1 MYFDECGNIN
11 SQELAWNEFVI
22 ENVQSNGNL
31 KTIQIT
37 KQNMLVE

>member
-1 MYFDECGNIN
+1 MYFDEYSNIN

-22 ENVQSNGNL
+22 ENVQSDGNL